1 MLLINVPPLNDFLG
15 WGGVVRILILNYK
28 GEKGSKGKGRIYAHR
43 SKGTM
48 RRLKTVI
55 PLERVRSDMR
65 LMMIEIIQ
73 TSVSTSTSSEAR
85 TAR

>member
-1 MLLINVPPLNDFLG
+1 MG
-15 WGGVVRILILNYK
+15 WVVRILILNYK
-28 GEKGSKGKGRIYAHR
+28 GQQGKQGKRTFLCSLQERHDERTEY
-43 SKGTM
+43 SYT
-48 RRLKTVI
+48 
-55 PLERVRSDMR
+55 LERARSDMR